1 VTAFFNISIWITLAM
16 VVPGMVSM
24 ATLFGAMAVSNVWS
38 ILPVASTVKEFS
50 DWAVAGIAVTIMIMT
65 QAVGILLESFLIKGQ
80 WLGPEKNIVVIPQ
93 GVDPLGEEEFELE
106 PYAEYQGLYLLLAEL
121 RGDEDSH
128 GHLQRVL
135 AQFFLSNNA
144 LVSFAP
150 GDYRD
155 PLVHNRG
162 ARPCSPCPRCVPVSP
177 VGMSRHHRQGG
188 QDTFEVM
195 TKALWAARRRRLV
208 DARQQVQQR
217 HDG

>member
-1 VTAFFNISIWITLAM
+1 MTAFFNISIWITLAM

-144 LVSFAP
+144 LVSFALGIIGTLWCIIVAP
-150 GDYRD
+150 GHVLPAQGVYLFLLSGC
-155 PLVHNRG
+155 LVITAKVVRI
-162 ARPCSPCPRCVPVSP
+162 R
-177 VGMSRHHRQGG
+177 
-188 QDTFEVM
+188 FEVM